1 MRSRWVHDLRVVVIV
16 ISMAFVL
23 WLVAAELLIIKNICL
38 YCTGIHIV
46 TFVLLLLIVHH
57 YGRRVDDEADQF
69 TS

>member
-1 MRSRWVHDLRVVVIV
+1 
-16 ISMAFVL
+16 MAFVL